1 MLCISSFFLVLYF
14 TLAVLKCH
22 MLSEVG
28 LYLLWEN
35 ENSWEDT
42 KLESISCSHFKE
54 LMRRG
59 QVLL

>member
-1 MLCISSFFLVLYF
+1 M
-14 TLAVLKCH
+14 LAVLKCH
-22 MLSEVG
+22 MPSEVG